1 MTSADH
7 EILVVDDDIDIRE
20 ATAFVLEDAG
30 YRVSTAENGARALDR
45 LHGGTAPSLIL
56 LDLMMPIM
64 DGWQFLAEVAREPRL
79 AAIPIVAITG
89 AGAPVLRTMSP
100 GVSAILEKPV
110 NLDLLLAT
118 VQRYCQASPPSGDSR
133 RAGRGEDDG
142 ER

>member
-1 MTSADH
+1 MTSADF

-20 ATAFVLEDAG
+20 AMVFVLEDAG
-30 YRVSTAENGARALDR
+30 YRVSAAENGARALDR

-64 DGWQFLAEVAREPRL
+64 DGWQFLTEVAREPRL

-89 AGAPVLRTMSP
+89 VGASVLRTMSL
-100 GVSAILEKPV
+100 GTDAILEKPV

-118 VQRYCQASPPSGDSR
+118 VQRYCEASPPPGDSR
-133 RAGRGEDDG
+133 RAGGGEADG